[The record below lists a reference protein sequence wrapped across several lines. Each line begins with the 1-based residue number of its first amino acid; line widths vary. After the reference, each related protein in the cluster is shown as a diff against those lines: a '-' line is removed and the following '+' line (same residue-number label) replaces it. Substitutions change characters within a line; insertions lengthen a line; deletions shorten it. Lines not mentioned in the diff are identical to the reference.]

1 MAKTLAKFLSP
12 LDAAFLYVE
21 KPRETMHIGS
31 VMVYEGRLERELL
44 EGILLDR
51 LHLVPRYRERA
62 VFPPWNAST
71 PMWMP
76 DPDFDI
82 KNHVEV
88 VELEPPVDDR
98 ALARAAARAYSGML
112 DRRHPLWKLI
122 ILHGLPDDHTA
133 VVWKVHH
140 AMVDGVS
147 GIDLTMALHD
157 FRPDAEPPAPPAEKW
172 QPPPIPDQLTL
183 LQQAVEQTLTQTTRS
198 MTESF
203 FDFMRPDGMAARA
216 TGLSRMLRAT
226 APTMMRP
233 MAATPWNRP
242 VSGEL
247 DYAWVELSWSEVRA
261 VKGALGGTVN
271 DLVLATLAGGLG
283 RYLRAKKFSTSKV
296 ELRAMCPVSMRPT
309 DQRGQ
314 LGNQVS
320 ALTAPLFV
328 GIEDPLER
336 FRAERGAMEALKE
349 ARAAESLHGFTRFA
363 DLVPPAMQAF
373 AASFSVPQPLYN
385 TVSTNVPGPQIPL
398 YLGGRRLLAFL
409 PLGIVS
415 NNLGLFV
422 SILSYER
429 RMTFGMLV
437 DAKQIPDVERL
448 AECLRES
455 YSELREAAG
464 VAPEEA
470 DELLDLGE
478 RWSRRAQ
485 PATETKQRSAVA

>member
-12 LDAAFLYVE
+12 LDAGFLYVE

-31 VMVYEGRLERELL
+31 VMVYEGRIEREEIQRLLL
-44 EGILLDR
+44 ER
-51 LHLVPRYRERA
+51 LHLVPRYRQRV

-71 PMWMP
+71 PMWID
-76 DPDFDI
+76 DPEFDI
-82 KNHVEV
+82 ANHVDE
-88 VELEPPVDDR
+88 VELAAPVDDR
-98 ALARAAARAYSGML
+98 RLAREVARVYAGML
-112 DRRHPLWKLI
+112 DRKHPLWKLI
-122 ILHGLPDDHTA
+122 ALHGLPNDHTA

-147 GIDLTMALHD
+147 GIDLTMAVHD
-157 FRPDAEPPAPPAEKW
+157 LRPDAQPPAPPAEAFA
-172 QPPPIPDQLTL
+172 PPPIPDQLTL
-183 LQQAVEQTLTQTTRS
+183 LQQAVEHTLTQTTRS

-203 FDFMRPDGMAARA
+203 FDFMRPDSMAART
-216 TGLSRMLRAT
+216 TGLSRTLRAT

-233 MAATPWNRP
+233 MASTPWNRP

-283 RYLRAKKFSTSKV
+283 RYLRSRKFSTAKV
-296 ELRAMCPVSMRPT
+296 ELRAMCPVSMRAGAEH
-309 DQRGQ
+309 GQ
-314 LGNQVS
+314 LGNLVS

-328 GIEDPLER
+328 GIEDPVER
-336 FRAERGAMEALKE
+336 LKAERAAMEALKE
-349 ARAAESLHGFTRFA
+349 VRAAESMHQLTRFA
-363 DLVPPAMQAF
+363 DLVPPALTAF
-373 AASFSVPQPLYN
+373 AASFSVPQSLYN

-437 DAKQIPDVERL
+437 DVKQIPDVERL
-448 AECLRES
+448 ADCLRES
-455 YSELREAAG
+455 YGELRAAAG

-478 RWSRRAQ
+478 RWSRRAR
-485 PATETKQRSAVA
+485 PAEPKPRSAVA

>member
-1 MAKTLAKFLSP
+1 M
-12 LDAAFLYVE
+12 
-21 KPRETMHIGS
+21 
-31 VMVYEGRLERELL
+31 
-44 EGILLDR
+44 LLDR
-51 LHLVPRYRERA
+51 LHLVPRYRERV
-62 VFPPWNAST
+62 VFPPFNAGN
-71 PMWMP
+71 PMWFE
-76 DPDFDI
+76 DPQFDI
-82 KNHVEV
+82 RNHVEE

-98 ALARAAARAYSGML
+98 RLAREVARVYGGML

-122 ILHGLPDDHTA
+122 VLHGLPNDNTA

-147 GIDLTMALHD
+147 GIDLTMAIHD
-157 FRPDAEPPAPPAEKW
+157 LRPDAAPPAPPKEKW
-172 QPPPIPDQLTL
+172 NPPPIPDQLTL
-183 LQQAVEQTLTQTTRS
+183 IQQSVEHTMTRTTRS
-198 MTESF
+198 MTETF
-203 FDFMRPDGMAARA
+203 FDMWRPDALAANTTGMSKAMRA
-216 TGLSRMLRAT
+216 V

-261 VKGALGGTVN
+261 IKGVLGGTVN

-283 RYLRAKKFSTSKV
+283 RYLREKKWATSKV
-296 ELRAMCPVSMRPT
+296 ELRAMCPVSMRAT
-309 DQRGQ
+309 EERGA
-314 LGNQVS
+314 LGNIVS

-328 GIEDPLER
+328 GIEDPVER
-336 FRAERGAMEALKE
+336 FRAEREAMEKLKE
-349 ARAAESLHGFTRFA
+349 AKAAESMHRLTRFA
-363 DLVPPAMQAF
+363 DMVPPAMQAF
-373 AASFSVPQPLYN
+373 ASSFSVPQPLYN

-429 RMTFGMLV
+429 RMTFGLLV
-437 DAKQIPDVERL
+437 DARQIPDVDRL
-448 AECLRES
+448 ADCLRAS
-455 YSELREAAG
+455 YSELREAAK

-470 DELLDLGE
+470 SELPDLGE
-478 RWSRRAQ
+478 RWSRRSQ
-485 PATETKQRSAVA
+485 PGGGEQKPRSAVA

>member
-21 KPRETMHIGS
+21 KPREAMHIGS
-31 VMVYEGRLERELL
+31 VMVYEGRIEREQLERV
-44 EGILLDR
+44 LLDR

-98 ALARAAARAYSGML
+98 ALARAAARVYSGML

-157 FRPDAEPPAPPAEKW
+157 FRPDAEPPAPPAETW

-183 LQQAVEQTLTQTTRS
+183 LQQAVEHTLTQTTRS

-216 TGLSRMLRAT
+216 TGLDRARC
-226 APTMMRP
+226 ARP
-233 MAATPWNRP
+233 
-242 VSGEL
+242 
-247 DYAWVELSWSEVRA
+247 
-261 VKGALGGTVN
+261 
-271 DLVLATLAGGLG
+271 
-283 RYLRAKKFSTSKV
+283 
-296 ELRAMCPVSMRPT
+296 
-309 DQRGQ
+309 
-314 LGNQVS
+314 
-320 ALTAPLFV
+320 
-328 GIEDPLER
+328 
-336 FRAERGAMEALKE
+336 
-349 ARAAESLHGFTRFA
+349 
-363 DLVPPAMQAF
+363 
-373 AASFSVPQPLYN
+373 
-385 TVSTNVPGPQIPL
+385 
-398 YLGGRRLLAFL
+398 RR
-409 PLGIVS
+409 
-415 NNLGLFV
+415 
-422 SILSYER
+422 R
-429 RMTFGMLV
+429 
-437 DAKQIPDVERL
+437 
-448 AECLRES
+448 
-455 YSELREAAG
+455 
-464 VAPEEA
+464 
-470 DELLDLGE
+470 
-478 RWSRRAQ
+478 
-485 PATETKQRSAVA
+485 

>member
-1 MAKTLAKFLSP
+1 MAKALAKFLTP

-21 KPRETMHIGS
+21 KPREPMHIGS
-31 VMVYEGRLERELL
+31 VMVYEGRIERKELERLLL
-44 EGILLDR
+44 ER
-51 LHLVPRYRERA
+51 LHLVPRYRERV

-71 PMWMP
+71 PMWFD

-82 KNHVEV
+82 ANHVEE
-88 VELEPPVDDR
+88 VELTPPVDER
-98 ALARAAARAYSGML
+98 KLAREAARVYGGML

-157 FRPDAEPPAPPAEKW
+157 FRPDAEPPKPPAEPW
-172 QPPPIPDQLTL
+172 RPPPIPDPLTL
-183 LQQAVEQTLTQTTRS
+183 LQQAVEHTLTRTTTS
-198 MTESF
+198 LTESA
-203 FDFMRPDGMAARA
+203 FDLLRPDGLAARASGLQRAARA
-216 TGLSRMLRAT
+216 T
-226 APTMMRP
+226 APAMMRP

-261 VKGALGGTVN
+261 TKSALGGTVN

-283 RYLRAKKFSTSKV
+283 RYLRAKKYSTSRV
-296 ELRAMCPVSMRPT
+296 ELRAMCPVSMRAAEE
-309 DQRGQ
+309 RGQ
-314 LGNQVS
+314 LGNLVS
-320 ALTAPLFV
+320 SLSAPLFV
-328 GIEDPLER
+328 GVEDPVER
-336 FRAERGAMEALKE
+336 MRAERAAMEALKE
-349 ARAAESLHGFTRFA
+349 ARAAEAFHGLTRLA
-363 DLVPPAMQAF
+363 EWVPPAVQAF
-373 AASFSVPQPLYN
+373 AAAFSVPQQLFN

-398 YLGGRRLLAFL
+398 YIAGRRLLAFL

-429 RMTFGMLV
+429 SMTFGLLV
-437 DAKQIPDVERL
+437 DAKQIPDVTFL
-448 AECLRES
+448 ADCLRES
-455 YSELREAAG
+455 YRELREAAG
-464 VAPEEA
+464 VAPEEPA
-470 DELLDLGE
+470 TLPDLGE
-478 RWSRRAQ
+478 RWSRRAR
-485 PATETKQRSAVA
+485 PADPAARVA

>member
-1 MAKTLAKFLSP
+1 
-12 LDAAFLYVE
+12 
-21 KPRETMHIGS
+21 
-31 VMVYEGRLERELL
+31 
-44 EGILLDR
+44 
-51 LHLVPRYRERA
+51 
-62 VFPPWNAST
+62 
-71 PMWMP
+71 MWLP
-76 DPDFDI
+76 DPAFDI

-98 ALARAAARAYSGML
+98 KLAREAARVYSGML

-122 ILHGLPDDHTA
+122 MLHGLPDDNTA

-147 GIDLTMALHD
+147 GIDLTMAVHD
-157 FRPDAEPPAPPAEKW
+157 LRPDADPPAPPTEPWA
-172 QPPPIPDQLTL
+172 PAPIPDQLTL
-183 LQQAVEQTLTQTTRS
+183 LQQAVEHTMTQTMRS

-203 FDFMRPDGMAARA
+203 FDFLRPDSLAARA
-216 TGLSRMLRAT
+216 TGLDRTMRVT

-233 MAATPWNRP
+233 MASTPWNRP

-261 VKGALGGTVN
+261 IKGALGGTVN

-283 RYLRAKKFSTSKV
+283 RYLRARGFATAKV
-296 ELRAMCPVSMRPT
+296 ELRAMCPVSMRASEEH
-309 DQRGQ
+309 GQ
-314 LGNQVS
+314 LGNLVS

-328 GIEDPLER
+328 GIESPIER
-336 FRAERGAMEALKE
+336 FNAEKAAMVALKE
-349 ARAAESLHGFTRFA
+349 ARAAESLHRFTRFA
-363 DLVPPAMQAF
+363 DWIPPAMQAF

-398 YLGGRRLLAFL
+398 YMGGRRLLAFL

-429 RMTFGMLV
+429 RMTFGLLV
-437 DAKQIPDVERL
+437 DARQIPDVEAL

-455 YSELREAAG
+455 YRELREAAK
-464 VAPEEA
+464 VAPEEPT
-470 DELLDLGE
+470 ELPDLGE
-478 RWSRRAQ
+478 RWSRKEQAAQ
-485 PATETKQRSAVA
+485 PKRKPRTAVA